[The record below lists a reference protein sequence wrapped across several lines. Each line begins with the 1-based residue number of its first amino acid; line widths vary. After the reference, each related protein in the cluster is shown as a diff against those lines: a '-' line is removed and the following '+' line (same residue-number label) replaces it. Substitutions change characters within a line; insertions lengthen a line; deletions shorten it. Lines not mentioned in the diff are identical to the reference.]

1 MRFYMRK
8 LIQYLV
14 ANPNLIRLLKEKK
27 ISLVGV
33 TAREQQAI
41 MEAFN
46 EPIYKIGVGWRG
58 AGKE

>member
-1 MRFYMRK
+1 MRK
-8 LIQYLV
+8 LIQYLL

-33 TAREQQAI
+33 TVREQQAI

-46 EPIYKIGVGWRG
+46 EPIYINGSGWRG

>member
-1 MRFYMRK
+1 MKK
-8 LIQYLV
+8 LIQYLLIH
-14 ANPNLIRLLKEKK
+14 PNLIRALKENK

-46 EPIYKIGVGWRG
+46 EPIYVSGSGWRG
-58 AGKE
+58 AEKE